1 MVSPHPI
8 LPFNNLLFTLQP
20 EWPFWILWTIQLP
33 TSYLKHFIASHYFR
47 IKTTTIH
54 VTHGACLFCPF
65 LGFQSLLSPPLP
77 YSLPPSSPWFTFL
90 PLPQGPNTFFFFHS
104 PKTFSSHSLCIPR
117 RLQSPSESHFLK
129 DASEAPSINLHT
141 DWLLTAL

>member
-65 LGFQSLLSPPLP
+65 LGFQSLLSPPLLCL
-77 YSLPPSSPWFTFL
+77 LPALGSHFFPCHRALTH
-90 PLPQGPNTFFFFHS
+90 FFFFHS